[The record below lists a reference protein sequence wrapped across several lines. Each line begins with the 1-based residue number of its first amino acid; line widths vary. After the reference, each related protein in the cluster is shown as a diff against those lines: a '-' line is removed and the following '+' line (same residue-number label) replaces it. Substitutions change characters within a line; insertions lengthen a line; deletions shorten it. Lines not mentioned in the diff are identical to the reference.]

1 MALSDRLK
9 TMGFMPD
16 LKGLNDQLN
25 SKFDQLIAELHTMQG
40 ILGDILAELRT
51 QRGAPQ

>member
-1 MALSDRLK
+1 
-9 TMGFMPD
+9 MG
-16 LKGLNDQLN
+16 NITTQLN
-25 SKFDQLIAELHTMQG
+25 EKFERLIAEIHTMQG

>member
-1 MALSDRLK
+1 MAFGMPKISDL
-9 TMGFMPD
+9 TA
-16 LKGLNDQLN
+16 QLN
-25 SKFDQLIAELHTMQG
+25 EKFERLIAELHTMQG